1 MHSLTGYATVDCL
14 NCDFCNY
21 RISVIVGS
29 CGLQGVLYGITYEQ
43 PQGVKP
49 QRLKAIHP
57 SHTENRDRELGIC
70 GETPLRTAI
79 RAYRVSIAVGA
90 AARHTRTRIHRMCK
104 VIHQSLHTVRTR
116 QWIPGNTI
124 SWEGIVEILVVF
136 IETPFPDAPCHII

>member
-57 SHTENRDRELGIC
+57 SHTENRGKSSGSAGKYSCEPPVQDC
-70 GETPLRTAI
+70 GRG
-79 RAYRVSIAVGA
+79 RGA
-90 AARHTRTRIHRMCK
+90 THGD
-104 VIHQSLHTVRTR
+104 S
-116 QWIPGNTI
+116 NT
-124 SWEGIVEILVVF
+124 
-136 IETPFPDAPCHII
+136 

>member
-1 MHSLTGYATVDCL
+1 MDSLTGYATVDCL

-57 SHTENRDRELGIC
+57 SHTENRGGSSGSAVKRRCELRSARTVKHC
-70 GETPLRTAI
+70 GRS
-79 RAYRVSIAVGA
+79 RGA
-90 AARHTRTRIHRMCK
+90 THED
-104 VIHQSLHTVRTR
+104 S
-116 QWIPGNTI
+116 NT
-124 SWEGIVEILVVF
+124 
-136 IETPFPDAPCHII
+136 